1 MNDQV
6 LMNKSVKKENRLPRE
21 VWVAAISLKGIW
33 PVETMEKRMKDI
45 LERMENVYAFE
56 PDIICLPE
64 MVNISWVDE
73 AEKSK
78 TLSDVAEDEISHGPT
93 TSMLADIARKQHC
106 YITCPIV
113 TKKDGRFYNST
124 ILLNRQGKSEGV
136 FHKIHPTSTEIIPNS
151 FFKGGGITPGPVK
164 QDIFKTDFGNVGLQ
178 ICYDADFTDGW
189 NSLKEEGAEIVCFSS
204 QGPFLNTLRNHAW
217 VNNYCIVSA
226 TGENAQIIDIT
237 GDVIALDGEFARW
250 VCAPVNLEKEFLH
263 IWPHVKKFDAI
274 QKKYGKKINFKIYHP
289 ENWAT
294 LESLD
299 PDIKVKDILKE
310 YEIPTYDE
318 QIREATGIQNKY
330 RL

>member
-1 MNDQV
+1 
-6 LMNKSVKKENRLPRE
+6 MNKGVKKENRLPRE
-21 VWVAAISLKGIW
+21 VWVAAISLKGLW
-33 PVETMEKRMKDI
+33 PVETIEKRMKDI

-64 MVNISWVDE
+64 EVNQSWVNE
-73 AEKSK
+73 TK
-78 TLSDVAEDEISHGPT
+78 TLQEVAEDETSPGPV

-113 TKKDGRFYNST
+113 TKKDGLFYDST

-136 FHKIHPTSTEIIPNS
+136 FHKVHPTSTEILPNVY
-151 FFKGGGITPGPVK
+151 FKGGGVTPGPVK
-164 QDIFKTDFGNVGLQ
+164 QDVFKTDFGTVGLQ
-178 ICYDADFTDGW
+178 ICFDAEWTDGW
-189 NSLKEEGAEIVCFSS
+189 NSLKEDGAEIVCFSS

-217 VNNYCIVSA
+217 LNHYYIVSA
-226 TGENAQIIDIT
+226 TGENAQILDMT

-263 IWPHVKKFDAI
+263 IWPHTLKFKDI
-274 QKKYGKKINFKIYHP
+274 QRKYGKKIRFKIYHP

-294 LESLD
+294 LESRD

-310 YEIPTYDE
+310 YDIPGYDE
-318 QIREATGIQNKY
+318 HLRQATEVQVKH